1 MKQITA
7 IAFLI
12 LLFFVAVCALVLTRS
27 EHKDASLI
35 ASDLTLEEKQV
46 EWQKMKK
53 QQSVHGEQAEY
64 SLVAKSE

>member
-1 MKQITA
+1 MKRITA

-27 EHKDASLI
+27 EHNAYLI
-35 ASDLTLEEKQV
+35 ASDLTLKEKQV

-53 QQSVHGEQAEY
+53 QQSVYGEQAEY

>member
-1 MKQITA
+1 VKRITA

-12 LLFFVAVCALVLTRS
+12 LLFFVAVCTLVLTRS
-27 EHKDASLI
+27 EHNAYLI
-35 ASDLTLEEKQV
+35 ASDLTLKEKQV

-53 QQSVHGEQAEY
+53 QQSVYGEQAEY